1 MCRCC
6 QNCWEDIY
14 WNCFEEKF
22 CYDETIANYNPDDDE
37 EYLASKKNGNIL
49 GRIQPADNNNVTVP
63 AIIIDQPLRRGNSSA
78 LFSNAKIHEE
88 DYRRE
93 TQTNVPMLGPEILAV
108 FANSQIFQDHQ
119 PTKLNRISTKPTLAG
134 IHSPKRELPTT
145 PKESDQDRLLR
156 RLEGNDE
163 STPFLP
169 RSNCTSNGGSGR
181 NTPGNTTPHLKVKF
195 YLS

>member
-1 MCRCC
+1 
-6 QNCWEDIY
+6 
-14 WNCFEEKF
+14 
-22 CYDETIANYNPDDDE
+22 NYNPDEDE
-37 EYLASKKNGNIL
+37 EYLASKKNGSVL
-49 GRIQPADNNNVTVP
+49 GRIQPADNNNVTRVP
-63 AIIIDQPLRRGNSSA
+63 SIIIDQPLRRGHSSG

-119 PTKLNRISTKPTLAG
+119 PTKLNRISTKPNLAG
-134 IHSPKRELPTT
+134 IHSPKRDMPTT

-156 RLEGNDE
+156 RLEGNNE

-169 RSNCTSNGGSGR
+169 RSNCTSNGGSGQ
-181 NTPGNTTPHLKVKF
+181 NTPGNATPHLKVKF